1 MIRFTAMGTRSTLL
15 IAYMF
20 LVTILVGQQPA
31 GSPQVPAP
39 AAPGAGRGRGPGRNG
54 LGGAAAGFVQNATYD
69 KDPPQL
75 PTEIKPGGVL
85 IFSKT
90 SGFREEA
97 SIEASNAA
105 LAVIAKERGWPY
117 FITE

>member
-1 MIRFTAMGTRSTLL
+1 WKELLTAMRMQSMTLGV
-15 IAYMF
+15 IASA
-20 LVTILVGQQPA
+20 ILATVLSGQQPA
-31 GSPQVPAP
+31 EPPQGSPAP
-39 AAPGAGRGRGPGRNG
+39 PGAPGAGRGRGPGRNG

-75 PTEIKPGGVL
+75 PPDLKSGGVL

-97 SIEASNAA
+97 SIEAS
-105 LAVIAKERGWPY
+105 
-117 FITE
+117 